1 MRRGL
6 QDTTQLSL
14 RPATDSDGGPK
25 SAQKASITMKQLTQ
39 DQFEDQF
46 TVVDGPD
53 GPDGESIRDDY
64 DGIAADSKHLWTI
77 VDADGSLYAVSG
89 VQYVNRLGYIVT
101 EEAWDEETE
110 AVWHEASDEDE
121 DDEELSGDA

>member
-1 MRRGL
+1 
-6 QDTTQLSL
+6 
-14 RPATDSDGGPK
+14 
-25 SAQKASITMKQLTQ
+25 MKQLTQ

-46 TVVDGPD
+46 TVVD

-121 DDEELSGDA
+121 DDEDDEDDEELSGDA